1 MDSLTSC
8 EVCLEEYTGLRR
20 PMVVCLNGHTFC
32 SSCSEQLATCAQCR
46 QRCLPHKIVNIALLR
61 IVEQNIKALSRDS
74 GQSQT
79 KESEVHPSQQTV
91 STEEGS
97 GNFDE
102 NDEFDSVLRAAN
114 LLHWRDEESDTSDE
128 ERPRGATGTHQG
140 AAGFLFQEHLMS
152 RHSQHKEE
160 DEDENGILRQAWTE
174 EVLRRSIAEQEER
187 DEEALMC
194 ALALS
199 ISEQ

>member
-1 MDSLTSC
+1 MAIVNIASCYGLQIPTNSHRETTMDSLTSC

-32 SSCSEQLATCAQCR
+32 SSCSEQLAICAQCR

-79 KESEVHPSQQTV
+79 KESEVHPSQQPV
-91 STEEGS
+91 SMEEGS

-128 ERPRGATGTHQG
+128 ERARGATGTHRG
-140 AAGFLFQEHLMS
+140 AAGFLF
-152 RHSQHKEE
+152 
-160 DEDENGILRQAWTE
+160 AAFPT
-174 EVLRRSIAEQEER
+174 RRGG
-187 DEEALMC
+187 
-194 ALALS
+194 
-199 ISEQ
+199 